1 MQNSLEIIISNFQ
14 ISFLLI
20 YAQLLAVWI
29 QRHHKAKKFL
39 SGVKLSR
46 LFHYFT
52 LSFSFLL
59 SWVTHPFIIH
69 HRVFC
74 LFFFFPPQKIILN
87 RSLHKSDEIQSV
99 FLFVFITY
107 LLWLSANYSSKFPSS
122 YLINLSN
129 YLCKS
134 HRICKFIFLLFC
146 IGSHGQL
153 MEFWCRDEA
162 PLTLIH

>member
-1 MQNSLEIIISNFQ
+1 MQNSLEIIISNFL

-52 LSFSFLL
+52 LSFSFLE
-59 SWVTHPFIIH
+59 SPIH
-69 HRVFC
+69 SLFTTGCFVC
-74 LFFFFPPQKIILN
+74 LFFPPQKIILN

-107 LLWLSANYSSKFPSS
+107 LLWLSANYSSKFPSG

-129 YLCKS
+129 YLYKS